1 MSEALVGRLGA
12 AALVVLGVC
21 TLVFLLIHLV
31 PGDPVEAMLGEGARP
46 ADRAALTAALGL
58 DRPLGEQYLSY
69 LARLSR
75 LDLGQSFV
83 YQRPV
88 ADLLAERLPAT
99 LTLAAVALGLALL
112 LAVPLGVLAACRRG
126 LALDG
131 AAMGF
136 SLLGSSIPNFWLGP
150 LLILVFSLW
159 LGCGWVGPR

>member
-1 MSEALVGRLGA
+1 MSEALVGRLAA

-88 ADLLAERLPAT
+88 ADLLAERLPAR
-99 LTLAAVALGLALL
+99 AGSGRGGH
-112 LAVPLGVLAACRRG
+112 GVLAAWQLHSQFLAWSAAHPGFLPVAG
-126 LALDG
+126 LDPG
-131 AAMGF
+131 ER
-136 SLLGSSIPNFWLGP
+136 P
-150 LLILVFSLW
+150 
-159 LGCGWVGPR
+159 